1 MAATIL
7 HLERTIDSSHVI
19 PGHPG
24 KCGRLHG
31 HTYRFQVWMSGNVP
45 VDGDGMLVDFYDI
58 KRAIDEWDHRH
69 LNDIV
74 TFVPTAELLAAE
86 MQRRIMALLNDR
98 NVEQAG
104 CIVRLWE
111 TPTSWAQVGE
121 LVAGAANDSIAMP
134 THSGVS

>member
-1 MAATIL
+1 
-7 HLERTIDSSHVI
+7 
-19 PGHPG
+19 
-24 KCGRLHG
+24 
-31 HTYRFQVWMSGNVP
+31 MSGNVP